1 MDDDAPLRKEGTRR
15 RRLAFGLVGAL
26 ALGLLWLSTF
36 IVEYDRWLLKADPLS
51 RPDVARLLPAKV
63 GRVERIHDV
72 EQMRALLK
80 EAKEKGLKV
89 SIAGSRHSQGGQTYT
104 DGALVFD
111 MKGFNRMLALDEKAK
126 TLTAQ
131 AGATWDDVQHYV
143 NPRGL
148 AVKVMQSSYV
158 FTLGGTLS
166 ANAHGRDI
174 ATTSVVET
182 VESFRLL
189 LADGQLLDVSRTQNP
204 ELFSLVIGGYGLFG
218 VIVDV
223 TLQLADDELYERR
236 AAIIDYRELPA
247 YFASKVQG
255 DPDAVL
261 MLVRPSIDPN
271 DFLRE
276 LVVTTWNRTKRP
288 EPAGIHA
295 LGEEEGVLLDK
306 FAFNLSRSFDWAKS
320 VRWRLQKR
328 VESSPGKTKLI
339 TRNNSMRPPE
349 TPLAF
354 LDYYAKGRTDII
366 QEYYVPTRN
375 FVPFMDSFR
384 KILTD
389 GHMDVIS
396 STIRFVRK
404 NDETALAYAPAED
417 CFAII
422 QMSNVGLSPS
432 DQEHAAKVTQDLVEA
447 AIRSGGT
454 YYLTYQGYPTPAQ
467 MRRAY
472 PKADFVFERKRHYD
486 PDERFSSRFYE
497 RYGKLAN

>member
-1 MDDDAPLRKEGTRR
+1 MCAVRRK
-15 RRLAFGLVGAL
+15 LAFGMVGAV

-36 IVEYDRWLLKADPLS
+36 IVEYDRWLLRADPLD

-63 GRVERIHDV
+63 GRVERIHDL
-72 EQMRALLK
+72 EQMRALLR
-80 EAKEKGLKV
+80 EAKDKGLKV

-111 MKGFNRMLALDEKAK
+111 MKGFNRILALDEKAK

-189 LADGQLLDVSRTQNP
+189 LADGQLLDVSRIRNP

-236 AAIIDYRELPA
+236 ASIIDYRQFPE
-247 YFASKVQG
+247 YFARKVQG
-255 DPDAVL
+255 DPDTVL
-261 MLVRPSIDPN
+261 MLVRPSIDPR

-276 LVVTTWNRTKRP
+276 LVVTTWNRTRRP

-295 LGEEEGVLLDK
+295 LGEEEGVLSEK

-328 VESSPGKTKLI
+328 VESTPGKTKLI

-354 LDYYAKGRTDII
+354 LDYYARNRTDII
-366 QEYYVPTRN
+366 QEYFVPTRN

-384 KILTD
+384 RVLTD
-389 GHMDVIS
+389 GHMNVIS
-396 STIRFVRK
+396 STIRFVK
-404 NDETALAYAPAED
+404 ANDETALAYAPKED

-447 AIRSGGT
+447 ALRSGGS
-454 YYLTYQGYPTPAQ
+454 YYLTYQGYPTPEQ

-472 PKADFVFERKRHYD
+472 PKAQYVFQRKRHYD

-497 RYGKLAN
+497 RYGTIAN

>member
-1 MDDDAPLRKEGTRR
+1 MRAMRKRR
-15 RRLAFGLVGAL
+15 AL
-26 ALGLLWLSTF
+26 ALCAVLAAALVWLSSF
-36 IVEYDRWLLKADPLS
+36 VIEYDRWLLKADPLS

-111 MKGFNRMLALDEKAK
+111 MKGFNRILSLDEQAK

-143 NPRGL
+143 SPRGL

-166 ANAHGRDI
+166 ANAHGRDL

-182 VESFRLL
+182 VDSFHLL
-189 LADGQLLDVSRTQNP
+189 LADGSLLQVSRTANP
-204 ELFSLVIGGYGLFG
+204 ELFSLVIGGYGLYG

-223 TLQLADDELYERR
+223 TIQLAADELYERR
-236 AAIIDYRELPA
+236 AAVIDYREFPEH
-247 YFASKVQG
+247 FAKHVQG
-255 DPDAVL
+255 DPEAVL
-261 MLVRPSIDPN
+261 MLARPSIDPG

-276 LVVTTWNRTKRP
+276 LVVTTWNRTTRK

-295 LGEEEGVLLDK
+295 LGEEEGVLTSKL
-306 FAFNLSRSFDWAKS
+306 AFNLSRSYDWAKS
-320 VRWRLQKR
+320 VRWKLQKR

-339 TRNNSMRPPE
+339 SRNNSMRPPE

-354 LDYYAKGRTDII
+354 LDYYAKDRTDII

-375 FVPFMDSFR
+375 FVPFMDAFR
-384 KILTD
+384 RILVE
-389 GHMDVIS
+389 GRMDVIS
-396 STIRFVRK
+396 STIRFVK
-404 NDETALAYAPAED
+404 HNDETVLAYAPRED

-422 QMSNVGLSPS
+422 QMSNVGLSAA
-432 DQEHAAKVTQDLVEA
+432 DQEHAAKVTRDLVDA
-447 AIRSGGT
+447 ALQYDGS
-454 YYLTYQGYPTPAQ
+454 YYLTYQSYPTPDQ

-472 PKADFVFERKRHYD
+472 PKAGFAFERKRHYD
-486 PDERFSSRFYE
+486 PEERFSSRFYE
-497 RYGKLAN
+497 RYGAVAR

>member
-1 MDDDAPLRKEGTRR
+1 MRAMKRR
-15 RRLAFGLVGAL
+15 AL
-26 ALGLLWLSTF
+26 ALLAVVAAGLVLWLSSF
-36 IVEYDRWLLKADPLS
+36 VLEYDRWLIKADPLS

-72 EQMRALLK
+72 EQMKALLG
-80 EAKEKGLKV
+80 EAKQKNLKV

-104 DGALVFD
+104 DDALVFD
-111 MKGFNRMLALDEKAK
+111 MKGFNQILALDEKAK

-143 NPRGL
+143 NPRRL

-166 ANAHGRDI
+166 ANAHGRDL

-182 VESFRLL
+182 VESFHLL
-189 LADGQLLDVSRTQNP
+189 RADGTLVNVSRTDNP

-223 TLQLADDELYERR
+223 TIHLADDDLYERR
-236 AAIIDYRELPA
+236 AAIIDYREFPA
-247 YFASKVQG
+247 YFAKNVQG

-261 MLVRPSIDPN
+261 MLVRPSIDPD

-276 LVVTTWNRTKRP
+276 FVVTTWNRTTRA
-288 EPAGIHA
+288 EPADIHT
-295 LGEEEGVLLDK
+295 LGEEEGVLQSKL
-306 FAFNLSRSFDWAKS
+306 AFNLSRSYDWAKTL
-320 VRWRLQKR
+320 RWKLQKQ
-328 VESSPGKTKLI
+328 VESSPGQTKLI

-354 LDYYAKGRTDII
+354 LDYYAKDRTDII

-375 FVPFMDSFR
+375 FVSFMDTFR
-384 KILTD
+384 RILVD
-389 GHMDVIS
+389 GKMDVIS
-396 STIRFVRK
+396 STIRFVKK
-404 NDETALAYAPAED
+404 NDETVLAYAPSED

-422 QMSNVGLSPS
+422 QMSNVGLSS
-432 DQEHAAKVTQDLVEA
+432 REQEHAAKVTQDLVEA
-447 AIRSGGT
+447 AIQNGGS
-454 YYLTYQGYPTPAQ
+454 YYLTYQSYPTPGQ

-472 PKADFVFERKRHYD
+472 PRTDFAFERKRHYD

-497 RYGKLAN
+497 RYAKVAH

>member
-1 MDDDAPLRKEGTRR
+1 VRKTRAGA
-15 RRLAFGLVGAL
+15 LGLVAAL

-36 IVEYDRWLLKADPLS
+36 ILEYDRWLVKEDPLS

-72 EQMRALLK
+72 EQMKALLE
-80 EAKEKGLKV
+80 EARGKNLKV

-111 MKGFNRMLALDEKAK
+111 MKGFNRMLALDERAK
-126 TLTAQ
+126 TLTAE
-131 AGATWDDVQHYV
+131 AGATWDDVQRYV
-143 NPRGL
+143 NARRL

-174 ATTSVVET
+174 GTTSIVET

-189 LADGQLLDVSRTQNP
+189 LADGTLLKVSRDENP

-223 TLQLADDELYERR
+223 TLRLAEDEMYERR
-236 AAIIDYRELPA
+236 AAVIDYRELPE
-247 YFASKVQG
+247 YFAKRVQG

-261 MLVRPSIDPN
+261 MLVRPSIDPK

-276 LVVTTWNRTKRP
+276 LVVTTWNRTRRA
-288 EPAGIHA
+288 EPAGIHT
-295 LGEEEGVLLDK
+295 LGEEEGVLSAKLL
-306 FAFNLSRSFDWAKS
+306 FNLSRSYDWAKRL
-320 VRWRLQKR
+320 RWRVQKR
-328 VESSPGKTKLI
+328 VESTPGQTKLI
-339 TRNNSMRPPE
+339 TRNNAMRPPE

-354 LDYYAKGRTDII
+354 LDYYAKDRTDII
-366 QEYYVPTRN
+366 QEYYVPVRS

-384 KILTD
+384 KILAD

-396 STIRFVRK
+396 STIRFVRR
-404 NDETALAYAPAED
+404 NDETALAYAPKED
-417 CFAII
+417 AFAII
-422 QMSNVGLSPS
+422 QMSNVGLSKQ
-432 DQEHAAKVTQDLVEA
+432 DQEHAAKVTRDLVDA
-447 AIRSGGT
+447 AIQYGGT
-454 YYLTYQGYPTPAQ
+454 YYLTYQAYPTPEQ

-472 PKADFVFERKRHYD
+472 PKAEWVFERKRHYD
-486 PDERFSSRFYE
+486 PAERFSSRFYE
-497 RYGKLAN
+497 RYGMKTTSAN

>member
-1 MDDDAPLRKEGTRR
+1 MRKRR
-15 RRLAFGLVGAL
+15 
-26 ALGLLWLSTF
+26 ALGLLAAVAVCLLWLSTF
-36 IVEYDRWLLKADPLS
+36 VVEYDRWFQTADPLS

-80 EAKEKGLKV
+80 EAKAKNLKV

-111 MKGFNRMLALDEKAK
+111 MKGFDKMLALDEKAK

-131 AGATWDDVQHYV
+131 AGATWDDVQHYL

-189 LADGQLLDVSRTQNP
+189 LADGTLLSVSRTENP

-223 TLQLADDELYERR
+223 TLHLADDELYERR
-236 AAIIDYRELPA
+236 AAIIDYREFPD
-247 YFASKVQG
+247 YFAKKVQG

-276 LVVTTWNRTKRP
+276 LVVTTWNRTQRP
-288 EPAGIHA
+288 EPAGIHT
-295 LGEEEGVLLDK
+295 LGVEEDVLSDK
-306 FAFNLSRSFDWAKS
+306 LAFNLSRSYGWART
-320 VRWRLQKR
+320 VRWKLQKR
-328 VESSPGKTKLI
+328 VESTPGKTKLI

-354 LDYYAKGRTDII
+354 LDYYAKDRTDII
-366 QEYYVPTRN
+366 QEYYVPVRS

-384 KILTD
+384 RILAD
-389 GHMDVIS
+389 GKMDVVS
-396 STIRFVRK
+396 STIRFVKK
-404 NDETALAYAPAED
+404 NEETALAYAPRED

-422 QMSNVGLSPS
+422 QMSNVGLSAK
-432 DQEHAAKVTQDLVEA
+432 DQEHAAKVTQDLVDA
-447 AIRSGGT
+447 AIQYGGT
-454 YYLTYQGYPTPAQ
+454 YYLTYQSYPTPAQ

-472 PKADFVFERKRHYD
+472 PKADFAFERKRHYD

-497 RYGKLAN
+497 RYGKNAR

>member
-1 MDDDAPLRKEGTRR
+1 MCAVRRK
-15 RRLAFGLVGAL
+15 LALGLIGVL

-63 GRVERIHDV
+63 GRVEKIHDL
-72 EQMRALLK
+72 EQMRALLR

-89 SIAGSRHSQGGQTYT
+89 SIAGSRHSQGGQTYA

-111 MKGFNRMLALDEKAK
+111 MNGFNRMLALDEKAK

-182 VESFRLL
+182 VHSFRLL

-223 TLQLADDELYERR
+223 TLQLAANELYERR
-236 AAIIDYRELPA
+236 AAIIDYRELPE
-247 YFASKVQG
+247 YFANKVQG

-288 EPAGIHA
+288 EPAGIRA

-306 FAFNLSRSFDWAKS
+306 FAFNLSRSFGWAKS

-354 LDYYAKGRTDII
+354 LDYYAKDRTDII

-396 STIRFVRK
+396 STIRFVRR
-404 NDETALAYAPAED
+404 NDETALAYAPTED

-422 QMSNVGLSPS
+422 QMSNVGLAPG
-432 DQEHAAKVTQDLVEA
+432 DQEHAARVTQELVEA
-447 AIRSGGT
+447 AIGNGGT
-454 YYLTYQGYPTPAQ
+454 YYLTYQSYPTPAQ

-497 RYGKLAN
+497 RYGKNAN